1 MIQTAEDTSA
11 AFKLSAAIKE
21 LMEYSTLEK
30 IMVTDI
36 VRRAGF
42 TRQTFY
48 RHFRDKYD
56 LVNWYFDILVR
67 QCFNEM
73 GVTLTLREGLIL
85 KFNFIRREKI
95 FFAQAF
101 RSTDY
106 NSIEQHDYQFILQFY
121 TDIIQRK
128 THKHLNEDLC
138 FVLELYCHGSISMT
152 VEWAVSGME
161 KSSESLA
168 DDLIAALPPKLAVI
182 LIPAL

>member
-1 MIQTAEDTSA
+1 MIPAAEDTSA
-11 AFKLSAAIKE
+11 AFRLADSIKE
-21 LMEYSTLEK
+21 LMAHNTLEK
-30 IMVTDI
+30 ITVTDV
-36 VRRAGF
+36 VRHAYL

-56 LVNWYFDILVR
+56 LVNWYFDILAR
-67 QCFNEM
+67 QCFDEM
-73 GVTLTLREGLIL
+73 GVTLTLREGLVL
-85 KFNFIRREKI
+85 KFNFIRREKV

-121 TDIIQRK
+121 TNIIEKK
-128 THKHLNEDLC
+128 THKPLNEDLR

-161 KSSESLA
+161 KSPESLA
-168 DDLIAALPPKLAVI
+168 DDLIAALPSKLAVI